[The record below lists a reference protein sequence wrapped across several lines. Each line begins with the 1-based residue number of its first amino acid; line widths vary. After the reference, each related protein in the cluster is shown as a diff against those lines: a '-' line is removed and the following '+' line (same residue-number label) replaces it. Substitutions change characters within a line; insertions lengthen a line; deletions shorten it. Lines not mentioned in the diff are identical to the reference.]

1 MHLRLEDFIPTSQ
14 VLHPEVLKKLLDEIN
29 EKDICI
35 VVNKPTSVIE
45 IKYINYYIFIKYIYD
60 HNIYKFEK

>member
-45 IKYINYYIFIKYIYD
+45 IKYINYYI
-60 HNIYKFEK
+60 